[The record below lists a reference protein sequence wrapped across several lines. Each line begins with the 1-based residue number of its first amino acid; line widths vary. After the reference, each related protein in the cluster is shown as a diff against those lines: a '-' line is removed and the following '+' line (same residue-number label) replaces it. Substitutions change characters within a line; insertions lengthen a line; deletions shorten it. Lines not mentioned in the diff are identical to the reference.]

1 MKEEIQSLNKPI
13 EIEGGLRLVYQ
24 EPKEYTR
31 YYSIYH
37 GQKNADSYFRRSSE
51 TLIEVA
57 SIFDCGYFI
66 MDGETIIG
74 GAFIKPNF
82 MSDLFVVPPYKD
94 YEGLVHKLLNYVKKI
109 STTEDKIIVREVVED
124 QVAAYEQQGCKIHEV
139 NVWMI
144 RPTEPMKAILPEGY
158 SSRAVL
164 RGDANDI
171 ACLLMN
177 AYRANPAYK
186 QIGTKEDYLLHVNE
200 FINQHKRNKIMDECS
215 RVVIDH
221 RTNNIVGVC
230 LHMEFEDY
238 PLIMSLVVDPDHQQ
252 RGLGRYLLTHSIHS
266 SSAGYPATRLSV
278 IKDNEAI
285 KLYEDLGF
293 LRSKSII
300 DMHLACVKE

>member
-1 MKEEIQSLNKPI
+1 MNKHEPI

-37 GQKNADSYFRRSSE
+37 GQKYADSYFRRSPE
-51 TLIEVA
+51 TLVEVA
-57 SIFDCGYFI
+57 TIFDCGYFI
-66 MDGETIIG
+66 MEGETIIG
-74 GAFIKPNF
+74 GAFLKPHF

-109 STTEDKIIVREVVED
+109 SATEDKIIVREVVEED
-124 QVAAYEQQGCKIHEV
+124 VAAYKQLGCKIHEV

-158 SSRAVL
+158 SSRAVS

-171 ACLLMN
+171 ACLLMK
-177 AYRANPAYK
+177 AYRDNPAYK

-200 FINQHKRNKIMDECS
+200 FLDQHKHNKIMDECS
-215 RVVIDH
+215 RVVIDNC
-221 RTNNIVGVC
+221 TNNIIGVC
-230 LHMEFEDY
+230 LHMEFEAY

-252 RGLGRYLLTHSIHS
+252 RGLGRYLLTHSINR

-278 IKDNEAI
+278 IKDNSAI

-293 LRSKSII
+293 LRSKTII
-300 DMHLACVKE
+300 DMYLACKRE

>member
-1 MKEEIQSLNKPI
+1 MNKHEPI

-37 GQKNADSYFRRSSE
+37 GQKYADSYFRRLPE
-51 TLIEVA
+51 TLVEVA
-57 SIFDCGYFI
+57 TIFDCVYFI
-66 MDGETIIG
+66 MEDETIIG
-74 GAFIKPNF
+74 GVLLKPNF
-82 MSDLFVVPPYKD
+82 ISDLFVVPPYRD
-94 YEGLVHKLLNYVKKI
+94 YEGLASKLLNYMKEI
-109 STTEDKIIVREVVED
+109 SADEDKITVREVVEEH
-124 QVAAYEQQGCKIHEV
+124 VATYEQLGCKVHEM

-164 RGDANDI
+164 SEDANDI
-171 ACLLMN
+171 ACLLMK

-200 FINQHKRNKIMDECS
+200 FIDVHKHNKIMDECS
-215 RVVIDH
+215 RVVIDNP
-221 RTNNIVGVC
+221 TGKIVGVC

-238 PLIMSLVVDPDHQQ
+238 PLIMSLVVDPDHQK
-252 RGLGRYLLTHSIHS
+252 RGLGRYLLTHSINR

-278 IKDNEAI
+278 IKDNAAI
-285 KLYEDLGF
+285 KLYEAIGF
-293 LRSKSII
+293 LRSKTII
-300 DMHLACVKE
+300 DMYLKY